1 MTVDKLIEYI
11 NFLIYII
18 HIRAG
23 NKVFKQAVGI
33 PMGTDCAPLLA
44 NLFMNISMLKINLKR
59 AIDWMPCCL
68 DIL

>member
-44 NLFMNISMLKINLKR
+44 KYKYVKDKLNLPPRVLSI
-59 AIDWMPCCL
+59 
-68 DIL
+68 